1 VRQRLR
7 RRGRTA
13 AAAGLAA
20 ALVPVAA
27 AAAPAPA
34 FRFHDPRI
42 TEASGIAV
50 AQRNS
55 GVVFVQ
61 NDSGDSARFFAVD
74 ERSGATVATIRVRGA
89 HNRDWEDLATA
100 PDADGVPSV
109 WLADIGDNDAQ
120 RSEVQLY
127 RVAEPRL
134 TSHRGAIAVG
144 PAQVWRLR
152 YPDGPHDA
160 ESLAVT
166 PRGTG
171 YVVTKSVLGSSGVY
185 RVPAE
190 PPARVTTMRRVG
202 TVTFLPSGGHNPF
215 GIAGDLLATGAAMS
229 PDGRLLAIRTYG
241 AAYVWRVGVGG
252 VATALRHAPLRVS
265 LPWQP
270 QGEGVTFAGHGLLV
284 DSEGRGSAV
293 YAVALPARL
302 FARVPSP
309 TAPSSAPS
317 ATTAGSSQPTRLH
330 APRHPSRQGRSAGA
344 IVVGV
349 LILLL
354 LIGTSL
360 LFQRRRRRLP
370 PPDDSE

>member
-1 VRQRLR
+1 MTL
-7 RRGRTA
+7 GRPLL
-13 AAAGLAA
+13 AGLAA
-20 ALVPVAA
+20 LLVPVAA

-50 AQRNS
+50 AHRTHR
-55 GVVFVQ
+55 VVFVQ

-74 ERSGATVATIRVRGA
+74 DRTGATLATIHVRGA
-89 HNRDWEDLATA
+89 RNRDWEDLATA
-100 PDADGVPSV
+100 PDAAGTPSV
-109 WLADIGDNDAQ
+109 WIADTGDNDAQ
-120 RSEVQLY
+120 RREVQIY

-134 TSHRGAIAVG
+134 TGRRRSVTVG

-152 YPDGPHDA
+152 YPDGSHDA

-166 PRGTG
+166 PQGTG
-171 YVVTKSVLGSSGVY
+171 YVVSKSVLGTSGVY

-190 PPARVTTMRRVG
+190 PSPHVATMRRVA
-202 TVTFLPSGGHNPF
+202 TVRFRADGAPNRF
-215 GIAGDLLATGAAMS
+215 GLAGDLLATGAAVS

-241 AAYVWRVGVGG
+241 AAYVWRVGAGG
-252 VATALRHAPLRVS
+252 VAAALHRAPVHVP
-265 LPWQP
+265 LPSQP
-270 QGEGVTFAGHGLLV
+270 QGEGVTFAGHRLLV

-302 FARVPSP
+302 FAR
-309 TAPSSAPS
+309 TAAPSGTASGSPNPSKRAP
-317 ATTAGSSQPTRLH
+317 H
-330 APRHPSRQGRSAGA
+330 APAKQGRSAGA

-349 LILLL
+349 VILVLV
-354 LIGTSL
+354 IGTSL

-370 PPDDSE
+370 PPDERE

>member
-1 VRQRLR
+1 MRQRLAW
-7 RRGRTA
+7 RGRLA
-13 AAAGLAA
+13 AATGLAA
-20 ALVPVAA
+20 LLVPVGAA
-27 AAAPAPA
+27 GAPAPV

-50 AQRNS
+50 AQRTRD
-55 GVVFVQ
+55 VVFVQ

-74 ERSGATVATIRVRGA
+74 ERSGATLATIRVRGA
-89 HNRDWEDLATA
+89 RNRDWEDLATE
-100 PDADGVPSV
+100 PDAAGTPSV

-120 RSEVQLY
+120 RSDVQVY

-134 TSHRGAIAVG
+134 TGRRGRIAVG

-166 PRGTG
+166 PHGTG

-185 RVPAE
+185 RMPAE
-190 PPARVTTMRRVG
+190 PSPRVATMRRVG
-202 TVTFLPSGGHNPF
+202 TVSFLPSGGHTPF
-215 GIAGDLLATGAAMS
+215 GISGDLLATGAAVS
-229 PDGRLLAIRTYG
+229 RDGRLLAIRTYG
-241 AAYVWRVGVGG
+241 AAYVWRVGAGG
-252 VATALRHAPLRVS
+252 VTAALQRAPRRVA
-265 LPWQP
+265 LPSQP
-270 QGEGVTFAGHGLLV
+270 QGEGVTFAGHRLLI

-293 YAVALPARL
+293 DAVALPARL
-302 FARVPSP
+302 FARAASRSDSAATSP
-309 TAPSSAPS
+309 QPAPPRSTAPH
-317 ATTAGSSQPTRLH
+317 T
-330 APRHPSRQGRSAGA
+330 PRHPTQGRSAGA
-344 IVVGV
+344 IVAGV

-370 PPDDSE
+370 PPDAAE